1 MSIIQ
6 NLIQARRFL
15 FQPFNAVYLIAWGSI
30 LLGYWRG
37 INNHLPVLGT
47 MTDELEWCIVLG
59 PILLSLPRLWKRI
72 KTSDHIFV
80 FACLIFYLLNIQLF
94 PQNADVLV
102 YRLFS
107 FSLLTLPYYYIGVTL
122 DIKRFYNFFY
132 YISVVAVFMCAFYEL
147 LYAQSASYTGDV
159 DTSEYNMELAYS
171 ILPHVL
177 MVSWRAL
184 KSFVIL
190 NIAPM
195 LLGLML
201 LLSFGTRGPVI
212 CAIVFI
218 AIYLLFIRPSK
229 YQKTMR
235 IITVACAVY
244 AMSFLDQFMTFMQL
258 MTFQLGMS
266 TRIFDKYFEG
276 ELEDSSGRDYIR
288 ETLLRE
294 LSIDNSLFGH
304 GVLGSYPYV
313 NTYPHNIVLEF
324 LFSFGWV
331 WGIAILFCIVYII
344 AKMLINTHQCEINVT
359 FGILLVIASILK
371 LCFSS
376 TFVDDAL
383 FFMLL
388 GYCVNSSRKISIS

>member
-15 FQPFNAVYLIAWGSI
+15 FQPFNAVYLIAWGAI

-47 MTDELEWCIVLG
+47 ITDELEWCIVLA

-102 YRLFS
+102 NRLFS

-122 DIKRFYNFFY
+122 DIKRFYKFFY

-359 FGILLVIASILK
+359 FGIILVIASILK

-388 GYCVNSSRKISIS
+388 GYCVNSSRKISI

>member
-47 MTDELEWCIVLG
+47 MTDELEWCIVLA

-102 YRLFS
+102 NRLFS

-276 ELEDSSGRDYIR
+276 GLGDSLGRDYIR

-388 GYCVNSSRKISIS
+388 GYCVNSSRKISI

>member
-47 MTDELEWCIVLG
+47 MTDELEWCIVLA
-59 PILLSLPRLWKRI
+59 PILLSLPKLWKRI

-80 FACLIFYLLNIQLF
+80 FACLIYYLLNIQLF

-102 YRLFS
+102 NRLFS

-184 KSFVIL
+184 KRFVLL

-212 CAIVFI
+212 CSIVFI

-244 AMSFLDQFMTFMQL
+244 AMSFLEQFMTFMQL

-359 FGILLVIASILK
+359 FGIILVIASILK

-388 GYCVNSSRKISIS
+388 GYCVNSSRKISI

>member
-47 MTDELEWCIVLG
+47 MTDELEWCIVLA
-59 PILLSLPRLWKRI
+59 PILLSLPKLWKRI

-80 FACLIFYLLNIQLF
+80 FACLIYYLLNIQLF

-102 YRLFS
+102 NRLFS

-184 KSFVIL
+184 KRFVLL

-244 AMSFLDQFMTFMQL
+244 AMSFLEQFMTFMQL

-359 FGILLVIASILK
+359 FEIILVIASILK

-388 GYCVNSSRKISIS
+388 GYCVNSSRKISI

>member
-1 MSIIQ
+1 MNIIQ

-37 INNHLPVLGT
+37 INNHLPMLGT
-47 MTDELEWCIVLG
+47 LTDELEWCIVLA

-72 KTSDHIFV
+72 KTSDHLFV
-80 FACLIFYLLNIQLF
+80 FACFIFYLLNIQLF

-102 YRLFS
+102 NRLFS

-359 FGILLVIASILK
+359 FGMILVIASILK

-388 GYCVNSSRKISIS
+388 GYCVNSSRKISI

>member
-47 MTDELEWCIVLG
+47 MTDELEWCIVLA
-59 PILLSLPRLWKRI
+59 PILLSLPKLWKRI

-80 FACLIFYLLNIQLF
+80 FVFLIYYLLNIQLF

-102 YRLFS
+102 NRLFS

-184 KSFVIL
+184 KRFVLL

-244 AMSFLDQFMTFMQL
+244 AMSFLEQFMTFMQL

-359 FGILLVIASILK
+359 FGIILVIASILK

-388 GYCVNSSRKISIS
+388 GYCVNSSRKISI

>member
-47 MTDELEWCIVLG
+47 MTDELEWCIVLA
-59 PILLSLPRLWKRI
+59 PILLSLPKLWKRI

-80 FACLIFYLLNIQLF
+80 FACLIYYLLNIQLF

-102 YRLFS
+102 NRLFS

-159 DTSEYNMELAYS
+159 DTSEYKMELEYS

-184 KSFVIL
+184 KRFVLL

-244 AMSFLDQFMTFMQL
+244 AMSFLEQFMTFMQL

-359 FGILLVIASILK
+359 FGIILVIASILK

-388 GYCVNSSRKISIS
+388 GYCVNSSRKISI

>member
-15 FQPFNAVYLIAWGSI
+15 FQPFNAVYLIAWGAI

-47 MTDELEWCIVLG
+47 MTDELEWCIVLA

-102 YRLFS
+102 NRLFS

-122 DIKRFYNFFY
+122 DIKRFYKFFY

-147 LYAQSASYTGDV
+147 LYTQSASYTGDV

-359 FGILLVIASILK
+359 FGIILVIASILK

-388 GYCVNSSRKISIS
+388 GYCVNSSRKISI

>member
-37 INNHLPVLGT
+37 INNHLPMLGT
-47 MTDELEWCIVLG
+47 LTDELEWCIVLA

-72 KTSDHIFV
+72 KTSDHLFV
-80 FACLIFYLLNIQLF
+80 FACFIFYLLNIQLF

-102 YRLFS
+102 NRLFS

-266 TRIFDKYFEG
+266 TRIFDKYFKG

-359 FGILLVIASILK
+359 FGMILVIASILK

-388 GYCVNSSRKISIS
+388 GYCVNSSRKISI

>member
-15 FQPFNAVYLIAWGSI
+15 FQPFNAVYLIAWGAI

-47 MTDELEWCIVLG
+47 MTDELEWCIVLA

-102 YRLFS
+102 NRLFS

-122 DIKRFYNFFY
+122 DIKRFYKFFY

-218 AIYLLFIRPSK
+218 AIYLVFIRPSK

-359 FGILLVIASILK
+359 FGIILVIASILK

-388 GYCVNSSRKISIS
+388 GYCVNSSRKISI

>member
-37 INNHLPVLGT
+37 INNHLPMLGT
-47 MTDELEWCIVLG
+47 LTDELEWCIVLA

-72 KTSDHIFV
+72 KTSDHLFV
-80 FACLIFYLLNIQLF
+80 FACFIFYLLNIQLF

-102 YRLFS
+102 NRLFS

-201 LLSFGTRGPVI
+201 LLSFGTQGPVI

-276 ELEDSSGRDYIR
+276 ELEDPSGRDYIR

-359 FGILLVIASILK
+359 FGMILVIASILK

-388 GYCVNSSRKISIS
+388 GYCVNSSRKISI

>member
-15 FQPFNAVYLIAWGSI
+15 FQPFNAVYLIAWGAI

-47 MTDELEWCIVLG
+47 MTDELEWCIVLA

-102 YRLFS
+102 NRLFS

-122 DIKRFYNFFY
+122 DIKRFYKFFY

-212 CAIVFI
+212 CAVVFI

-359 FGILLVIASILK
+359 FGIILVIASILK

-388 GYCVNSSRKISIS
+388 GYCANSSRKISIW

>member
-15 FQPFNAVYLIAWGSI
+15 FQPFNAVYLIAWGAI

-47 MTDELEWCIVLG
+47 MTDELEWCIVLA

-102 YRLFS
+102 NRLFS

-122 DIKRFYNFFY
+122 DIKRFYKFFY

-184 KSFVIL
+184 KSFAQL

-359 FGILLVIASILK
+359 FGIILVIASILK

-388 GYCVNSSRKISIS
+388 GYCVNSSRKISI

>member
-15 FQPFNAVYLIAWGSI
+15 FQPFNAVYLIAWGAI

-47 MTDELEWCIVLG
+47 MTDELEWCIVLA
-59 PILLSLPRLWKRI
+59 PILLSLTRLWKRI

-102 YRLFS
+102 NRLFS

-122 DIKRFYNFFY
+122 DIKRFYKFFY

-359 FGILLVIASILK
+359 FGIILVIASILK

-388 GYCVNSSRKISIS
+388 GYCVNSSRKISI

>member
-15 FQPFNAVYLIAWGSI
+15 FHPFNAVYLIVWGSI

-47 MTDELEWCIVLG
+47 MTDELEWCIVLA

-102 YRLFS
+102 NRLFS

-276 ELEDSSGRDYIR
+276 GLGDSLGRDYIR

-388 GYCVNSSRKISIS
+388 GYCVNSSRKISI

>member
-15 FQPFNAVYLIAWGSI
+15 FQPFNAVYLIAWGKI
-30 LLGYWRG
+30 ILGYWRG

-47 MTDELEWCIVLG
+47 LTDELEWCIVLA

-72 KTSDHIFV
+72 KMSDHLFV
-80 FACLIFYLLNIQLF
+80 FACFIFYLLNIQLF

-102 YRLFS
+102 NRLFS

-122 DIKRFYNFFY
+122 DIKRFYNSFY

-359 FGILLVIASILK
+359 FGIILVIASILK

-388 GYCVNSSRKISIS
+388 GYCVNSSRKISI

>member
-47 MTDELEWCIVLG
+47 MTDELEWCIVLA
-59 PILLSLPRLWKRI
+59 PILLSLPKLWKRI

-80 FACLIFYLLNIQLF
+80 FACLIYYLLNIQLF

-102 YRLFS
+102 NRLFS
-107 FSLLTLPYYYIGVTL
+107 FSLLTLPYYYNGVTL

-184 KSFVIL
+184 KRFVLL

-244 AMSFLDQFMTFMQL
+244 AMSFLEQFMTFMQL

-359 FGILLVIASILK
+359 FGIILVIASILK

-388 GYCVNSSRKISIS
+388 GYCVNSSRKISI

>member
-47 MTDELEWCIVLG
+47 MTDELEWCIVLA
-59 PILLSLPRLWKRI
+59 PILLSLPKLWKRI

-80 FACLIFYLLNIQLF
+80 FACLICYLLNIQLF

-102 YRLFS
+102 NRLFS

-235 IITVACAVY
+235 IITVTCAVY

-276 ELEDSSGRDYIR
+276 GLGDSLGRDYIR

-359 FGILLVIASILK
+359 FGIILVIASILK

-388 GYCVNSSRKISIS
+388 GYCVNSSRKISI

>member
-47 MTDELEWCIVLG
+47 MTDELEWCIVMA
-59 PILLSLPRLWKRI
+59 PILLSLPKLWKRI

-80 FACLIFYLLNIQLF
+80 FACLIYYLLNIQLF

-102 YRLFS
+102 NRLFS

-184 KSFVIL
+184 KRFVLL

-344 AKMLINTHQCEINVT
+344 AEMLINTHQCEINVT
-359 FGILLVIASILK
+359 FGIILVIASILK

-388 GYCVNSSRKISIS
+388 GYCVNSSRKISI

>member
-47 MTDELEWCIVLG
+47 MTDELEWCIVLA
-59 PILLSLPRLWKRI
+59 PILLSLPKLWKRI

-80 FACLIFYLLNIQLF
+80 FACLIYYLLNIQLF

-102 YRLFS
+102 NRLFS

-184 KSFVIL
+184 KRFVLL

-244 AMSFLDQFMTFMQL
+244 AMSFLEQFMTFMQL

-359 FGILLVIASILK
+359 FGIILVIASILK

-388 GYCVNSSRKISIS
+388 GYCVNSSRKISI

>member
-47 MTDELEWCIVLG
+47 MTDELEWCIVLA
-59 PILLSLPRLWKRI
+59 PILLSLPKLWKRI

-80 FACLIFYLLNIQLF
+80 FACLIYYLLNIQLF

-102 YRLFS
+102 NRLFS

-184 KSFVIL
+184 KRFVLL

-244 AMSFLDQFMTFMQL
+244 AMSFLEQFMTFMQL

-359 FGILLVIASILK
+359 FGIILVIASILK

-388 GYCVNSSRKISIS
+388 GYCVNSSRIISI

>member
-15 FQPFNAVYLIAWGSI
+15 FQPFNAVYLIAWGAI

-47 MTDELEWCIVLG
+47 MTDELEWCIVLA

-80 FACLIFYLLNIQLF
+80 FACLIFYVLNIQLF

-102 YRLFS
+102 NRLFS

-122 DIKRFYNFFY
+122 DIKRFYKFFY

-359 FGILLVIASILK
+359 FGIILVIASILK

-388 GYCVNSSRKISIS
+388 GYCVNSSRKISI

>member
-15 FQPFNAVYLIAWGSI
+15 FQPFNAVYLIAWGAI

-47 MTDELEWCIVLG
+47 MTDELEWCIVLA

-102 YRLFS
+102 NRLFS

-122 DIKRFYNFFY
+122 DIKRFYKFFY

-244 AMSFLDQFMTFMQL
+244 AMSFLDQFMTFMQS

-359 FGILLVIASILK
+359 FGIILVIASILK

-388 GYCVNSSRKISIS
+388 GYCVNSSRKISI

>member
-47 MTDELEWCIVLG
+47 MTDELEWCIVLA
-59 PILLSLPRLWKRI
+59 PILLSLPKLWKRI

-80 FACLIFYLLNIQLF
+80 FACLIYYLLNIQLF

-102 YRLFS
+102 NRLFS

-184 KSFVIL
+184 KRFVLL

-244 AMSFLDQFMTFMQL
+244 AMSFLEQFMTFMQL

-359 FGILLVIASILK
+359 FGIILVIASILK

-388 GYCVNSSRKISIS
+388 GYCVNSLRKISI

>member
-15 FQPFNAVYLIAWGSI
+15 FQPFNAVYLIAWGAI

-47 MTDELEWCIVLG
+47 MTDELEWCIVLA

-102 YRLFS
+102 NRLFS

-122 DIKRFYNFFY
+122 DIKRFYKFFY

-276 ELEDSSGRDYIR
+276 ELEESSGRDYIR
-288 ETLLRE
+288 EALLRE

-388 GYCVNSSRKISIS
+388 GYCVNSSRKISI

>member
-15 FQPFNAVYLIAWGSI
+15 FQPFNAVYLIAWGAI

-47 MTDELEWCIVLG
+47 MTDELEWCIVLA

-102 YRLFS
+102 NRLFS

-122 DIKRFYNFFY
+122 DIKRFYKFFY

-244 AMSFLDQFMTFMQL
+244 AMLFLDQFMTFMQL

-359 FGILLVIASILK
+359 FGIILVIASILK

-388 GYCVNSSRKISIS
+388 GYCVNSSRKISI

>member
-15 FQPFNAVYLIAWGSI
+15 FQPFNAVYLIAWGAI

-47 MTDELEWCIVLG
+47 MTDELEWCIVLA

-102 YRLFS
+102 NRLFS

-122 DIKRFYNFFY
+122 DIKRFYKFFY
-132 YISVVAVFMCAFYEL
+132 YISIVAVFMCAFYEL

-359 FGILLVIASILK
+359 FGIILVIASILK

-388 GYCVNSSRKISIS
+388 GYCVNSSRKISI

>member
-15 FQPFNAVYLIAWGSI
+15 FQPFNAVYLIAWGAI

-47 MTDELEWCIVLG
+47 MTDELEWCIVLA

-102 YRLFS
+102 NRLFS

-122 DIKRFYNFFY
+122 DIKRFYKFFY
-132 YISVVAVFMCAFYEL
+132 RISVVAVFMCAFYEL

-359 FGILLVIASILK
+359 FGIILVIASILK

-388 GYCVNSSRKISIS
+388 GYCVNSSRKISI

>member
-15 FQPFNAVYLIAWGSI
+15 FQPFNAVYLIAWGAI

-47 MTDELEWCIVLG
+47 MTDELEWCIVLA

-102 YRLFS
+102 NRLFS

-122 DIKRFYNFFY
+122 DIKRFYKFFY

-331 WGIAILFCIVYII
+331 WGIAILFV
-344 AKMLINTHQCEINVT
+344 
-359 FGILLVIASILK
+359 
-371 LCFSS
+371 
-376 TFVDDAL
+376 
-383 FFMLL
+383 
-388 GYCVNSSRKISIS
+388 

>member
-47 MTDELEWCIVLG
+47 LTDELEWCIVLA

-72 KTSDHIFV
+72 KTSDHLFV
-80 FACLIFYLLNIQLF
+80 FACFIFYLLNIQLF

-102 YRLFS
+102 NRLFS

-122 DIKRFYNFFY
+122 DIKRFYNSFY

-218 AIYLLFIRPSK
+218 AIYLLFIRHSK

-244 AMSFLDQFMTFMQL
+244 AMSFLDQFITFMQL
-258 MTFQLGMS
+258 MIFQLGMS

-359 FGILLVIASILK
+359 FGIILVIASILK

-388 GYCVNSSRKISIS
+388 GYCVNSSRKISI

>member
-15 FQPFNAVYLIAWGSI
+15 FQPFNAVYLIAWGAI

-47 MTDELEWCIVLG
+47 VTDELEWCIVLA

-102 YRLFS
+102 NRLFS

-122 DIKRFYNFFY
+122 DIKRFYKFFY

-359 FGILLVIASILK
+359 FGIILVIASILK

-388 GYCVNSSRKISIS
+388 GYCVNSSRKISI

>member
-1 MSIIQ
+1 M
-6 NLIQARRFL
+6 N
-15 FQPFNAVYLIAWGSI
+15 
-30 LLGYWRG
+30 
-37 INNHLPVLGT
+37 
-47 MTDELEWCIVLG
+47 
-59 PILLSLPRLWKRI
+59 
-72 KTSDHIFV
+72 
-80 FACLIFYLLNIQLF
+80 
-94 PQNADVLV
+94 
-102 YRLFS
+102 
-107 FSLLTLPYYYIGVTL
+107 
-122 DIKRFYNFFY
+122 

-276 ELEDSSGRDYIR
+276 ELEESSGRDYIR

-344 AKMLINTHQCEINVT
+344 AKMLINTHMRKDFLEKYLENEHLALVFYSLGEKCIIPKKGYQSIGESHDLSGAYYLEKGKIVEIQP
-359 FGILLVIASILK
+359 
-371 LCFSS
+371 
-376 TFVDDAL
+376 
-383 FFMLL
+383 MH
-388 GYCVNSSRKISIS
+388 ISNTIR

>member
-47 MTDELEWCIVLG
+47 LTDELEWCIVLA

-72 KTSDHIFV
+72 KTSDHLFV
-80 FACLIFYLLNIQLF
+80 FACFIFYLLNIQLF

-102 YRLFS
+102 NRLFS

-122 DIKRFYNFFY
+122 DIKRFYNSFY

-266 TRIFDKYFEG
+266 TRIF

-359 FGILLVIASILK
+359 FGIILVIASILK

-388 GYCVNSSRKISIS
+388 GYCVNSSRKISI

>member
-1 MSIIQ
+1 
-6 NLIQARRFL
+6 
-15 FQPFNAVYLIAWGSI
+15 
-30 LLGYWRG
+30 
-37 INNHLPVLGT
+37 
-47 MTDELEWCIVLG
+47 
-59 PILLSLPRLWKRI
+59 
-72 KTSDHIFV
+72 
-80 FACLIFYLLNIQLF
+80 
-94 PQNADVLV
+94 
-102 YRLFS
+102 
-107 FSLLTLPYYYIGVTL
+107 
-122 DIKRFYNFFY
+122 
-132 YISVVAVFMCAFYEL
+132 MCAFYEL

-359 FGILLVIASILK
+359 FGIILVIASILK

-388 GYCVNSSRKISIS
+388 GYCVNSSRKISI

>member
-15 FQPFNAVYLIAWGSI
+15 FQPFNAVYLIAWGAI

-47 MTDELEWCIVLG
+47 MTDELEWCIVLA

-102 YRLFS
+102 NRLFS

-218 AIYLLFIRPSK
+218 VIYLLFIRPSK

-388 GYCVNSSRKISIS
+388 GYCVNSSRKISI

>member
-47 MTDELEWCIVLG
+47 MTDELEWCIVLA
-59 PILLSLPRLWKRI
+59 PILLSLPKLWKRI

-80 FACLIFYLLNIQLF
+80 FACLICYLLNIQLF

-102 YRLFS
+102 NRLFS

-235 IITVACAVY
+235 IITVTCAVY

-276 ELEDSSGRDYIR
+276 GLGDSLGRDYIR

-344 AKMLINTHQCEINVT
+344 AEMLINTHQCEINVT
-359 FGILLVIASILK
+359 FGIILVIASILK

-388 GYCVNSSRKISIS
+388 GYCVNSSRKISI

>member
-47 MTDELEWCIVLG
+47 MTDELEWCIVLA
-59 PILLSLPRLWKRI
+59 PILLSLPKLWKRI

-80 FACLIFYLLNIQLF
+80 FACLICYLLNIQLF

-102 YRLFS
+102 NRLFS

-235 IITVACAVY
+235 IITVTCAVY

-276 ELEDSSGRDYIR
+276 GLGDSLGRDYIR

-359 FGILLVIASILK
+359 FGIILVIASILK

-388 GYCVNSSRKISIS
+388 GYCVNSLRKISI